1 MQFSE
6 GEGVEAMAAVPRAD
20 LAVDDG
26 LHRRLRWVRLLAI
39 AALLT
44 LIAAGWLLYRGVT
57 VVPAHVRLSAGDPL
71 GHRHQIAEHLQAS
84 SVAGLRLELVP
95 TKGSEDALQKL
106 TSGEIDAALVQGG
119 LQTESNVRQLASLID
134 EPLHLLVK
142 REYLPKGIDS
152 LRGKR
157 INLGPVGRGTRTTA
171 LAALAAVD
179 LTPGNYVDS
188 ALSYGEIAT
197 LPADELPDAIF
208 LVSAIPAAAAMS
220 LVHKHNYRLMPLP
233 VGDSMQVRDRSIKDS
248 IIPAY
253 TYGYTPAVPAE
264 PLHTPATRLLLVT
277 RADVSEATV
286 IKLMESV
293 FESDFA
299 LRGDLPVL
307 RADDV
312 VQYREY
318 PLHSGAWQYLHR
330 NEPLI
335 DGELVEGVENLRSF
349 LFSAALGLFF
359 AWRWYVGRRR
369 VGFERYLDDVSQV
382 ERQIL
387 LVPNRRVT
395 AAELQQA
402 HLRLTQIKSEA
413 LEGFCQGKLTGEEL
427 LQSFLLHVA
436 DVRRSLVDLGT
447 TAVPRTAA
455 PPLADP
461 PSLP

>member
-1 MQFSE
+1 
-6 GEGVEAMAAVPRAD
+6 MAANPRAD
-20 LAVDDG
+20 LVIDDG
-26 LHRRLRWVRLLAI
+26 LHRRMQSVRWLAA

-44 LIAAGWLLYRGVT
+44 LIAAGWLLYRGISDR
-57 VVPAHVRLSAGDPL
+57 PGLVRLSAGDPL
-71 GHRHQIAEHLQAS
+71 GHRHHIAEHLQAS
-84 SVAGLRLELVP
+84 TGAGLRLELVP
-95 TKGSEDALQKL
+95 TKGSEDALEKL
-106 TSGEIDAALVQGG
+106 ATGELDAALVQGG
-119 LQTESNVRQLASLID
+119 LQAAGNVRQLASLID

-157 INLGPVGRGTRTTA
+157 INLGPVGRGTRTTS

-179 LTPGNYVDS
+179 LSPGNYVDS
-188 ALSYGEIAT
+188 ALSYGEIAKLSAED
-197 LPADELPDAIF
+197 LPEAIF
-208 LVSAIPAAAAMS
+208 LVSAIPADAAMT
-220 LVHKHNYRLMPLP
+220 LVHAHNYRLMPLP

-248 IIPAY
+248 IIPAF

-277 RADVSEATV
+277 RSNVSEATV

-349 LFSAALGLFF
+349 LFSAALGLFL

-387 LVPNRRVT
+387 LVPDRQVSS
-395 AAELQQA
+395 AELQQA

-413 LEGFCQGKLTGEEL
+413 LEEFCQGKLAGEEL

-436 DVRRSLVDLGT
+436 DVRRCLVDLGT
-447 TAVPRTAA
+447 NATPAAAAATTADSPHPA
-455 PPLADP
+455 
-461 PSLP
+461 